1 MIESRTCHHA
11 SRRRTGSR
19 TTRQGSVAV
28 EFAFALPVLLAIALG
43 TVEFS
48 LARLLETSVN
58 DATRNAC
65 EAAASAG
72 VSDEMVHQI
81 VEDSL
86 TLDGYDSS
94 QVRIVTLVNG
104 SAKSIATAQF
114 GDLITIQVSV
124 STDALSGTRFFA
136 ALLNDGWIES
146 RTTMM
151 RL

>member
-1 MIESRTCHHA
+1 MIKSRTSCHVSWGRPC
-11 SRRRTGSR
+11 SRR
-19 TTRQGSVAV
+19 TRRGSVAV
-28 EFAFALPVLLAIALG
+28 EFAFALPVLLTIAMG

-72 VSDEMVHQI
+72 VSDELVQQI

-94 QVRIVTLVNG
+94 QLRIVTLVNG
-104 SAKSIATAQF
+104 FERSIATAQF
-114 GDLITIQVSV
+114 GDLITVQVSV